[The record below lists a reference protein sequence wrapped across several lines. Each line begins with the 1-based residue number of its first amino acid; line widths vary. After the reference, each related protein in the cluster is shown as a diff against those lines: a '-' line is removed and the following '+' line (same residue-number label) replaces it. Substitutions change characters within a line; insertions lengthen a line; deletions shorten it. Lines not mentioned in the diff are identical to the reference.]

1 MKIGIIG
8 SGDIGGNLGLH
19 LTNAGHEVIFSSR
32 HPDRLETLAKQAGPK
47 SSVGTVEEAAEF
59 GDIIIL
65 AVPFKA
71 VKEIAEKIGHQK
83 GKAIIETTNPYPN
96 RDGEV
101 AQRVRDS
108 NKAASVF
115 VAEHFP
121 EAHVLKAFNTI
132 YFKNL
137 RDDAFLEGD
146 RRAIPY
152 AGDHKPSLNILERL
166 IDEIGFAPVYV
177 GQLSESHPMDVEQE
191 LYTEDLTAAEVKQIL
206 EDLKV

>member
-19 LTNAGHEVIFSSR
+19 LTDAGYEVMFSSR

-47 SSVGTVEEAAEF
+47 ASTGTIEEAAKF

-71 VKEIAEKIGHQK
+71 VEEVAEKIGPQK
-83 GKAIIETTNPYPN
+83 GKTIIETTNPYPN

-101 AQRVRDS
+101 AQKVRDS

-137 RDDAFLEGD
+137 RDDAFREGD

-152 AGDHKPSLNILERL
+152 AGDHKPSLNIVERL

-177 GQLSESHPMDVEQE
+177 GPLSESHPMDVEQE
-191 LYTEDLTAAEVKQIL
+191 LYTKDLTAEEVKQIL
-206 EDLKV
+206 EDKKV